1 MTDQQQPEPQFGK
14 PFVLV
19 RDTDISGVSGVGI
32 VANGILWPDGQA
44 VIHWTGSAY
53 PTTTPHPGGME
64 SVIAVHGH
72 GGATRVVWQAIEG
85 PPPARYGDVWQE
97 LVGYVQEAA
106 NDGGQIDPEHLAAY
120 MRELRHKALAP
131 ARAWIR
137 NITGEQDPEAQR

>member
-1 MTDQQQPEPQFGK
+1 MTEQPPVEPQFGR

-19 RDTDISGVSGVGI
+19 RDTDVSGVSGVGI

-44 VIHWTGSAY
+44 AIHWTGSTW

-64 SVIAVHGH
+64 SVLAVHGH
-72 GGATRVVWQAIEG
+72 EGATRVRWQSIEG
-85 PPPARYGDVWQE
+85 PPPARYSDAWTE
-97 LVGYVQEAA
+97 LTGYVQEAV

-131 ARAWIR
+131 AREWIR
-137 NITGEQDPEAQR
+137 NITGKQDPETQR

>member
-19 RDTDISGVSGVGI
+19 RDQDVSGVSGVGI

-44 VIHWTGSAY
+44 AIHWTGSAY

-72 GGATRVVWQAIEG
+72 GGATRVVWQTIDG
-85 PPPARYGDVWQE
+85 PPPAKYSDAWTE
-97 LVGYVQEAA
+97 LTGYVQEAA
-106 NDGGQIDPEHLAAY
+106 NDGGQIDPENLAAY

-131 ARAWIR
+131 AREWIR
-137 NITGEQDPEAQR
+137 NITSEQDPEAQR

>member
-1 MTDQQQPEPQFGK
+1 MTEQTPAEPQFGK

-19 RDTDISGVSGVGI
+19 RDIDVSGVSGVGV

-44 VIHWTGSAY
+44 AIHWTGSTW

-72 GGATRVVWQAIEG
+72 EGATRVRWQSIEG
-85 PPPARYGDVWQE
+85 PPPARYSDAWTE
-97 LVGYVQEAA
+97 LTGYVQEAV

-131 ARAWIR
+131 AREWIAR
-137 NITGEQDPEAQR
+137 ITGEQDPEAQR